1 MKKPIEQHVFE
12 LLKHNDCVII
22 TGLGGFVLNYKPA
35 FVNEINHTIHPP
47 SKSISFNKNLI
58 QNDGL
63 LANYLMA
70 IEDIGYNEACVE
82 ILKFSQKAKLKL
94 QRKQKINFKHV
105 GELFENE
112 SKNIEFQPNTSLNF
126 NASSYG
132 LSSFQISKLKQ
143 QPKDSNYNLASAAAI
158 FILICLSIFSL
169 TNDRINN
176 LLVFDLNP
184 INNNYNYQPRPV
196 FNNNDDQLGKETP
209 GIYNVQVSQ
218 VDFDLYKINGT
229 NYHIATKKCFK
240 LGFGRD
246 VQIKIWKDEKDRTQR
261 QVCFLNVSETEY
273 DDCYKITEVYNELV
287 SKSDKVMVLTKRGR
301 MKEATLV
308 LEETYIDP
316 YIIANSNP
324 EEELEDEKTSIDL
337 DENVGT
343 RFVNAIQSLSKN
355 ENKIITNNTNI
366 TTTENI
372 QVSRKKIHIIVGSF
386 SDFKNAQ
393 ALSKQLK
400 KRGFP
405 NAQIIEKNENGLI
418 RVSVDSFFTE
428 EEANAILA
436 NVKTQLSSAWI
447 LNQN

>member
-1 MKKPIEQHVFE
+1 MKKPIEQHIFE
-12 LLKHNDCVII
+12 ILKHNDCVII

-35 FVNEINHTIHPP
+35 YINEINNTIYPP
-47 SKSISFNKNLI
+47 SKSISFNSKLTD
-58 QNDGL
+58 NDGL
-63 LANYLMA
+63 LANYLMTV
-70 IEDIGYNEACVE
+70 EDIGYNEACVE
-82 ILKFSQKAKLKL
+82 ILKFSQKSKLKL
-94 QRKQKINFKHV
+94 KRHQVIHFKNV
-105 GELFENE
+105 GELYENK
-112 SKNIEFQPNTSLNF
+112 SGNIEFQPNTSLNF
-126 NASSYG
+126 NTKAYG
-132 LSSFQISKLKQ
+132 LSSFQISKLKKE
-143 QPKDSNYNLASAAAI
+143 PKASNYNLASAAAI
-158 FILICLSIFSL
+158 LILICLSIFSL
-169 TNDRINN
+169 TNERIDN

-184 INNNYNYQPRPV
+184 INNNNYQPRPT
-196 FNNNDDQLGKETP
+196 FENKNDRLGKETP

-273 DDCYKITEVYNELV
+273 DDCYKIIEVYSELV
-287 SKSDKVMVLTKRGR
+287 SQSDKVMVLTKRGR
-301 MKEATLV
+301 MREATLV

-324 EEELEDEKTSIDL
+324 EEELEDNSQEIEL
-337 DENVGT
+337 DENVGK
-343 RFVNAIQSLSKN
+343 RFINAIHSLSTPEKKTI
-355 ENKIITNNTNI
+355 ENDISTPSS
-366 TTTENI
+366 ENI
-372 QVSRKKIHIIVGSF
+372 QLNRKKIHIIVGSF
-386 SDFKNAQ
+386 SDLNNAQ

-400 KRGFP
+400 TRGFT

-428 EEANAILA
+428 EEAHAILG
-436 NVKTQLSSAWI
+436 NVKKQLSSAWI

>member
-1 MKKPIEQHVFE
+1 MRKPIEQYIFE
-12 LLKHNDCVII
+12 LLKHTDCVII
-22 TGLGGFVLNYKPA
+22 PGLGGFVLNYKSA
-35 FVNEINHTIHPP
+35 YINEINNTIYPP
-47 SKSISFNKNLI
+47 SKSISFNSKLI
-58 QNDGL
+58 DNDGL
-63 LANYLMA
+63 LANYLMNL
-70 IEDIGYNEACVE
+70 EDIGYNEACVE
-82 ILKFSQKAKLKL
+82 ILKFSQKTKLILK
-94 QRKQKINFKHV
+94 RKETIHFQHV
-105 GELFENE
+105 GKLYENK
-112 SKNIEFQPNTSLNF
+112 SGSIEFQPNTSLNF
-126 NASSYG
+126 NANSYG
-132 LSSFQISKLKQ
+132 LSSFQLSKLKKK
-143 QPKDSNYNLASAAAI
+143 PKESNYHLASAAAI
-158 FILICLSIFSL
+158 LILICLSIFSL

-176 LLVFDLNP
+176 LLIFNLNP
-184 INNNYNYQPRPV
+184 INNNNYQPRPI
-196 FNNNDDQLGKETP
+196 FENDDDQLGKETP

-287 SKSDKVMVLTKRGR
+287 SQSDKVVVLTKRGR
-301 MKEATLV
+301 MREATLV

-316 YIIANSNP
+316 YVIANSNP
-324 EEELEDEKTSIDL
+324 EAELDENNQNIEL
-337 DENVGT
+337 DENVGK
-343 RFVNAIQSLSKN
+343 RFINAIHSLSTP
-355 ENKIITNNTNI
+355 ENKTIKNDINI
-366 TTTENI
+366 ASSDNL
-372 QVSRKKIHIIVGSF
+372 QVTRKKIYIIVGSF
-386 SDFKNAQ
+386 SDFNNAQ

-428 EEANAILA
+428 EEAHAILA
-436 NVKTQLSSAWI
+436 NVKKQLSSAWI